1 MNFGKEDYDN
11 DYIYNYSKEN
21 FDNKPIR
28 NFIAMNFAS
37 SKEIKK
43 EVTCK
48 KYKKLFLSNN

>member
-1 MNFGKEDYDN
+1 VNFSKEDYNN

-28 NFIAMNFAS
+28 NFTTINFTLS
-37 SKEIKK
+37 EIKK

-48 KYKKLFLSNN
+48 KYKKSFLSNN

>member
-1 MNFGKEDYDN
+1 VNFGEEDYDN

-21 FDNKPIR
+21 FDNELIR

-43 EVTCK
+43 EVTYK
-48 KYKKLFLSNN
+48 KYKKSFLSNN